1 MATALRSPQ
10 TRLSLLAGEMRDAVE
25 STGRHA
31 HQKLPHGLEIVMQRT
46 DGRWRLAMAREGV
59 WPSDV
64 EVEVCLREFH
74 VPDGSPERRRHHSR
88 RHPKTGRQ
96 VVYSVVEVN
105 WMER

>member
-1 MATALRSPQ
+1 MATALRNPQ
-10 TRLSLLAGEMRDAVE
+10 TRLTLLAGEMRGSVE
-25 STGRHA
+25 RTGHHA

-46 DGRWRLAMAREGV
+46 EGRWRLAMAREGV

-64 EVEVCLREFH
+64 EVEVCRHAFH
-74 VPDGSPERRRHHSR
+74 VPDGSLELRKRHLR

-96 VVYSVVEVN
+96 FIYSVVEVY

>member
-1 MATALRSPQ
+1 MATALRSSQ
-10 TRLSLLAGEMRDAVE
+10 TRLALLAGEMRDAVE

-64 EVEVCLREFH
+64 EVDICRREFH
-74 VPDGSPERRRHHSR
+74 VPEGSVERRKRHSR

-96 VVYSVVEVN
+96 LFYSVVELC